1 MLRSFFYFPF
11 SKKKLWK
18 WKKWLKQVP
27 GFTSYLLKPLTRNI
41 NFREIKKYI
50 QNNKYILVFTSKLI
64 CSFVLKTCESPCTHS
79 QLNWVF
85 LWLIGSCLCLI
96 KLIKPFLLGIDVT
109 VVDSNNK
116 TVLDLLAAHPSAKT
130 REIESLIYG
139 EF

>member
-1 MLRSFFYFPF
+1 MFFLLCIPF

-27 GFTSYLLKPLTRNI
+27 GFTSYLQKPLTRNI
-41 NFREIKKYI
+41 NFREIKKCI
-50 QNNKYILVFTSKLI
+50 QISTLVFTGKLI

-85 LWLIGSCLCLI
+85 LWLIGSWPCLCF
-96 KLIKPFLLGIDVT
+96 KLIKPFFLGIDVT

-130 REIESLIYG
+130 REIESLMHG